1 MVLAL
6 EVEKSH
12 HRYFAFLPINFPQY
26 FFFAGGSKR
35 PKEEVK
41 QGGER
46 GGRWSV
52 FDAETEHEEAQGL
65 L

>member
-6 EVEKSH
+6 EVGKSH
-12 HRYFAFLPINFPQY
+12 HRSISFHTNNFPQD
-26 FFFAGGSKR
+26 FFTGGGKR
-35 PKEEVK
+35 PKEEVE

-52 FDAETEHEEAQGL
+52 FDAETEHEEAEGL

>member
-6 EVEKSH
+6 EVGKSH
-12 HRYFAFLPINFPQY
+12 HRSLSFHTNNFPQY
-26 FFFAGGSKR
+26 FFTGGSER

-46 GGRWSV
+46 GGRWSI
-52 FDAETEHEEAQGL
+52 FDAETEHEEAEGL

>member
-6 EVEKSH
+6 EVGKSH
-12 HRYFAFLPINFPQY
+12 HRSFAFLPNNFPQY
-26 FFFAGGSKR
+26 FFTGGSER
-35 PKEEVK
+35 PKEKVQ

-46 GGRWSV
+46 GGKWSV
-52 FDAETEHEEAQGL
+52 FDAETEHEEAEGL

>member
-6 EVEKSH
+6 EVVKSH
-12 HRYFAFLPINFPQY
+12 HRSLLSFQITFLSIIFT
-26 FFFAGGSKR
+26 GGSKR
-35 PKEEVK
+35 SKEEVE

-52 FDAETEHEEAQGL
+52 PDAETEHEEAEGL